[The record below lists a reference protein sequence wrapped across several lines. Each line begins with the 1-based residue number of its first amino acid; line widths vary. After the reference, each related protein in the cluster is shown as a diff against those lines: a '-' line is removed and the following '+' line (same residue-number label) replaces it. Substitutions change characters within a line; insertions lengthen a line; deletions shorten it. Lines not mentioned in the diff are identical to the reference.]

1 MSVRLPDLSQA
12 VSREKEGQ
20 RANEERRLKKKL
32 FEGRNSTQIFHKLL
46 TKRG

>member
-20 RANEERRLKKKL
+20 RANEERREKNFLRGEIVLKY
-32 FEGRNSTQIFHKLL
+32 FTNC
-46 TKRG
+46 